1 VSDARPDASA
11 PDKASAVAP
20 SDTRA
25 GEERAMDAPG
35 ASAGAPDAVD
45 ATPAVERT
53 PTPEQAAAIE
63 ARGRD
68 VLLEAGAGSGKT
80 GVMVE
85 RYVRLAVDEGVS
97 PDAILAFTFTDKA
110 AAELRARVR
119 AELSRRAAGQGA
131 SAVRAAALLSTIGG
145 SWITTI
151 HGFCNRV
158 LGAHPVAAG
167 VDPGFRV
174 LDQPEAERA
183 AREAFDAALTE
194 FLADGDPAREET
206 VAAYDLE
213 GLRGVIG
220 VTHDEL
226 RSRGVAEPALPDP
239 PVSDPAEMVAR
250 AIEAAGECLEEL
262 KEGNG
267 RRAALEEALARL
279 TQPGPPPSLA
289 ELETL
294 RPGGTAK
301 ALGLFREAIDAA
313 ISSTAEAG
321 DGGVA
326 YRHLA
331 ELLRLYTAAFEAAK
345 ERRAGIDFE
354 DLQILAARL
363 LERAEIGQAY
373 RGRFSHLLVDEFQDT
388 NRLQLRLIEALQGP
402 RTQLVVVGDELQSI
416 YSFRHADL
424 DVFRRRREQIDAD
437 PGAELMRLSGNFRS
451 RPEVIGAVNLFGE
464 ALLGAAYRPLRV
476 GAPPATE
483 APRGSGPAVEL
494 HLTARDGWDE
504 HGIDLDPAID
514 GRTPLNCLAE
524 ARALAA
530 RLRELQDAGIERG
543 AMVVLLRAFTH
554 LDAYEDSLA
563 RAGLRPYVV
572 GGRGYWSQQQV
583 ADVCALLATIANPL
597 DDEALFGALASPA
610 CAVAPDTLWL
620 LRGAAGKR
628 RHVWPALE
636 RLAVEEGAD
645 LGRSGS
651 ALGRVGGTEAEA
663 ARTGPADGAEG
674 DSARSGRPGDAEA
687 DAARSGPAD
696 DMLDAPERLAD
707 IPAGERALLAEFA
720 TRLVGLRGR
729 APRLGL
735 AGLVE
740 AAVTET
746 GYDLATLLRPAGEAR
761 LANVR
766 KLSRLAAAY
775 EEREGRDL
783 RGLLDFLAAR
793 AEIDTEA
800 QAATAAEGHDGV
812 RIMTVHNA
820 KGLEFEVVAV
830 PDLARGLLSGGRR
843 PVLALGREQPPRVG
857 LQWRRLGRPAVN
869 LYDYGELIEAG
880 EARDSEE
887 GLRLFH
893 VAATRA
899 RERLI
904 LSGVVKP
911 EPGKDMKPGT
921 AVIERLVDALGAPR
935 GSEEEPS
942 SDDADPASGEAGSDA
957 ADPLS
962 GEPGSETT
970 GTAAAPGDIAA
981 IQVPA
986 PEPRPGLEA
995 SFAPSEIAVHLNL
1008 PSPERAA
1015 ELRDLHLD
1023 AAADRPLG
1031 SGTPPL
1037 VERKPPVVPSRPL
1050 SYTAISAF
1058 EECAYRFY
1066 MERVLGL
1073 PATAPSTGAAAPG
1086 TEDEGPSAREERSA
1100 RGAAVHA
1107 LLEWSQANT
1116 WQEPDAELA
1125 RRHALAAGLDLDRAV
1140 AQSAAGRAGTRAAA
1154 EGLLGPVRDWLGSP
1168 LRQEI
1173 AAATR
1178 VRAEVPILLKAGST
1192 VLRGS
1197 IDLLVER
1204 EGAPPLVVDYKTDR
1218 LRGEDPSARAAH
1230 YEVQRAIY
1238 AMAAAESLGA
1248 TEVEVAYVFL
1258 ERADA
1263 PARTLLTEAD
1273 MARGCTR
1280 IESAVTAI
1288 SAGDFSPAPEP
1299 DRTWDLCR
1307 GCPALG
1313 RLCGGPPPRP

>member
-1 VSDARPDASA
+1 
-11 PDKASAVAP
+11 
-20 SDTRA
+20 
-25 GEERAMDAPG
+25 M
-35 ASAGAPDAVD
+35 
-45 ATPAVERT
+45 
-53 PTPEQAAAIE
+53 
-63 ARGRD
+63 
-68 VLLEAGAGSGKT
+68 
-80 GVMVE
+80 
-85 RYVRLAVDEGVS
+85 
-97 PDAILAFTFTDKA
+97 
-110 AAELRARVR
+110 
-119 AELSRRAAGQGA
+119 
-131 SAVRAAALLSTIGG
+131 RAAALLATIGG
-145 SWITTI
+145 AWITTI

-158 LGAHPVAAG
+158 LAAHPVAAG

-183 AREAFDAALTE
+183 AREAFDLALAE
-194 FLADGDPAREET
+194 FLAGGDPAREET

-213 GLRGVIG
+213 GLRGVVVAI
-220 VTHDEL
+220 HDEL
-226 RSRGVAEPALPDP
+226 RSRGVADPALPDP
-239 PVSDPAEMVAR
+239 PTSDPTEAIAA

-267 RRAALEEALARL
+267 KRAALEEALARL
-279 TQPGPPPSLA
+279 TTPGPPPSLT
-289 ELETL
+289 ELEAL
-294 RPGGTAK
+294 RIGGTAK
-301 ALGLFREAIDAA
+301 ALAPFRDALEASIAR
-313 ISSTAEAG
+313 TAEAG
-321 DGGVA
+321 DGAVA

-331 ELLRLYTAAFEAAK
+331 DLLRLYAAAFEAAK

-354 DLQILAARL
+354 DLLILAARL

-402 RTQLVVVGDELQSI
+402 RSQLVVVGDELQSI

-424 DVFRRRREQIDAD
+424 DVFRRRRAQIDAD

-451 RPEVIGAVNLFGE
+451 RPEVIAAVNLFGA
-464 ALLGAAYRPLRV
+464 ALLGGAYRPLTV
-476 GAPPATE
+476 GAPPSSP
-483 APRGSGPAVEL
+483 APRGTGPAVEL
-494 HLTARDGWDE
+494 HLTARDGWDGD
-504 HGIDLDPAID
+504 GIDLDPAID

-530 RLRELQDAGIERG
+530 RLRELHAAGVKRG

-620 LRGAAGKR
+620 LRAAAGRR

-636 RLAVEEGAD
+636 RLA
-645 LGRSGS
+645 LGG
-651 ALGRVGGTEAEA
+651 EAEL
-663 ARTGPADGAEG
+663 AE
-674 DSARSGRPGDAEA
+674 
-687 DAARSGPAD
+687 
-696 DMLDAPERLAD
+696 PERLEQ
-707 IPAGERALLAEFA
+707 IPAGERELLVEFA
-720 TRLVGLRGR
+720 TGLVGLRAR
-729 APRLGL
+729 APRLSL

-746 GYDLATLLRPAGEAR
+746 GYDLATLLQPAGEAR

-775 EEREGRDL
+775 ESREGRDL

-793 AEIDTEA
+793 AETDTEA

-830 PDLARGLLSGGRR
+830 PDLSRSLLAGGRR

-857 LQWRRLGRPAVN
+857 LQWRRLGRASVN
-869 LYDYGELIEAG
+869 LYDYDEVIDAG

-904 LSGVVKP
+904 LSGVAKP
-911 EPGKDMKPGT
+911 EPAKETT
-921 AVIERLVDALGAPR
+921 ARTPVVERLVDALGVPR
-935 GSEEEPS
+935 PARGEDDAAGDAEPS
-942 SDDADPASGEAGSDA
+942 RPTDGEAGASGEA
-957 ADPLS
+957 
-962 GEPGSETT
+962 
-970 GTAAAPGDIAA
+970 AAPPSAPRDEVT
-981 IQVPA
+981 VPVPPA
-986 PEPRPGLEA
+986 EARPGLDETFRA
-995 SFAPSEIAVHLNL
+995 SEIAVHLNL

-1023 AAADRPLG
+1023 AAAERPLG

-1037 VERKPPVVPSRPL
+1037 VERRPPIVPSRPL

-1073 PATAPSTGAAAPG
+1073 PAAAPTTSRNSPSHVQSG
-1086 TEDEGPSAREERSA
+1086 GGIAGGLARGAGDEGPSAREERSA

-1107 LLEWSQANT
+1107 LLEWSLAND
-1116 WQEPDAELA
+1116 WREPTADLA
-1125 RRHALAAGLDLDRAV
+1125 RRHALAAGLDLDATRG
-1140 AQSAAGRAGTRAAA
+1140 AASSGDAAA
-1154 EGLLGPVRDWLGSP
+1154 EELLGPVRDWLGSP
-1168 LRQEI
+1168 LRAEI
-1173 AAATR
+1173 AAASR
-1178 VRAEVPILLKAGST
+1178 VRAEVPILLGAGGT

-1204 EGAPPLVVDYKTDR
+1204 DGAPPLVVDYKTDR
-1218 LRGEDPSARAAH
+1218 LRGEDPAARAAH
-1230 YEVQRAIY
+1230 YEVQRSIY
-1238 AMAAAESLGA
+1238 ALAAAESLGA
-1248 TEVEVAYVFL
+1248 SEVEVAYVFL
-1258 ERADA
+1258 ERADSPVRTVLTA
-1263 PARTLLTEAD
+1263 VDMDAGRARINA
-1273 MARGCTR
+1273 A
-1280 IESAVTAI
+1280 IAAI
-1288 SAGDFSPAPEP
+1288 SAGDFSPAPESE
-1299 DRTWDLCR
+1299 RIWDLCR

-1313 RLCGGPPPRP
+1313 RLCSGLREEAAAATA

>member
-1 VSDARPDASA
+1 LGTVSETTP
-11 PDKASAVAP
+11 
-20 SDTRA
+20 
-25 GEERAMDAPG
+25 GEG
-35 ASAGAPDAVD
+35 AGAPIEAEVSTAAAEAGAVETEA
-45 ATPAVERT
+45 ATPAEPAIERS
-53 PTPEQAAAIE
+53 PTPEQAAAIA
-63 ARGRD
+63 ARAHN

-85 RYVRLAVDEGVS
+85 RYVRLVVDEGVS
-97 PDAILAFTFTDKA
+97 PDAVLAFTFTDKA

-119 AELSRRAAGQGA
+119 AELSRRAAAGTNA
-131 SAVRAAALLSTIGG
+131 AAVRAAALLATIGG
-145 SWITTI
+145 AWITTI

-158 LGAHPVAAG
+158 LAAHPVAAG

-174 LDQPEAERA
+174 LDQPEAQRA
-183 AREAFDAALTE
+183 SREAFDAALVD
-194 FLADGDPAREET
+194 FLAGGDPAREET

-213 GLRGVIG
+213 GLRALTVAA
-220 VTHDEL
+220 HDEL

-239 PVSDPAEMVAR
+239 PVGDPAEAIAY
-250 AIEAAGECLEEL
+250 AIEQAGECLEEL
-262 KEGNG
+262 KEKDAK
-267 RRAALEEALARL
+267 RPLLEEAIDRL
-279 TQPGPPPSLA
+279 TTPGPPPSLT
-289 ELETL
+289 ELEAL
-294 RPGGTAK
+294 RPGGTAR
-301 ALGLFREAIDAA
+301 ALGPFRDAIDEAIARV
-313 ISSTAEAG
+313 AEAG
-321 DGGVA
+321 AGGIA
-326 YRHLA
+326 YDHLA
-331 ELLRLYTAAFEAAK
+331 ELLRLYTAGFEVAK

-416 YSFRHADL
+416 YGFRHADL
-424 DVFRRRREQIDAD
+424 EVFRRRREQIDAD

-451 RPEVIGAVNLFGE
+451 RPEVIGAVNLFG
-464 ALLGAAYRPLRV
+464 ATLLGGAYRPLRV
-476 GAPPATE
+476 GAPPSSPT
-483 APRGSGPAVEL
+483 PRGTGPAVEL
-494 HLTARDGWDE
+494 HLTARDGWDQD
-504 HGIDLDPAID
+504 GIDLDPAID

-530 RLRELQDAGIERG
+530 RLRELHEAGVERG
-543 AMVVLLRAFTH
+543 SMVVLLRAFTH

-620 LRGAAGKR
+620 LRAAAGRR
-628 RHVWPALE
+628 RHAWPALE
-636 RLAVEEGAD
+636 ALAREEGAD
-645 LGRSGS
+645 LGRRAERPRLEPDREVDGFD
-651 ALGRVGGTEAEA
+651 TEPEE
-663 ARTGPADGAEG
+663 RPTADKGHPTEPESSLA
-674 DSARSGRPGDAEA
+674 
-687 DAARSGPAD
+687 
-696 DMLDAPERLAD
+696 APERLAE
-707 IPAGERALLAEFA
+707 IPAGERALLTEFA
-720 TRLVGLRGR
+720 TGLVGLRAR
-729 APRLGL
+729 APRLSL

-783 RGLLDFLAAR
+783 RGLLDFLGAR
-793 AEIDTEA
+793 AEVDTEA

-857 LQWRRLGRPAVN
+857 LQWRRLGRGAVS
-869 LYDYGELIEAG
+869 LYDYRELIEAG

-887 GLRLFH
+887 ALRLFH

-904 LSGVVKP
+904 LSGVVRP
-911 EPGKDMKPGT
+911 EPPKEMKPGT
-921 AVIERLVDALGAPR
+921 AVIERLVEALGAPR
-935 GSEEEPS
+935 GEPEEAPGETGE
-942 SDDADPASGEAGSDA
+942 DAPPGVPADGSGGAIPVGRPG
-957 ADPLS
+957 ADE
-962 GEPGSETT
+962 GG
-970 GTAAAPGDIAA
+970 AAALDPPRGADASPLPHDGHFGIP
-981 IQVPA
+981 VPA
-986 PEPRPGLEA
+986 PEPRPGLDTT
-995 SFAPSEIAVHLNL
+995 FAPSEIAVHLNL
-1008 PSPERAA
+1008 PTPARAA
-1015 ELRDLHLD
+1015 ELRDLRLD

-1037 VERKPPVVPSRPL
+1037 VERRPPTVPSRPL

-1066 MERVLGL
+1066 MERVLSL
-1073 PATAPSTGAAAPG
+1073 PPASPATPDRVRSSPHIAREGANALVGAG
-1086 TEDEGPSAREERSA
+1086 DEGPSAREERSA

-1107 LLEWSQANT
+1107 LLEWSQAND
-1116 WQEPDAELA
+1116 WREPTAELA
-1125 RRHALAAGLDLDRAV
+1125 RRHSLAAGLEL
-1140 AQSAAGRAGTRAAA
+1140 GTGEA
-1154 EGLLGPVRDWLGSP
+1154 EELLGPVRDWLGSP
-1168 LRQEI
+1168 LRAEI
-1173 AAATR
+1173 GAAGRA
-1178 VRAEVPILLKAGST
+1178 RAEVPILLGAGGT

-1204 EGAPPLVVDYKTDR
+1204 AGAPPLVVDYKTDR
-1218 LRGEDPSARAAH
+1218 LRGEDPAARASH
-1230 YEVQRAIY
+1230 YEVQRSIY
-1238 AMAAAESLGA
+1238 ALAAAESLGA
-1248 TEVEVAYVFL
+1248 AEVEVAYVFL
-1258 ERADA
+1258 ERADT
-1263 PARTLLTEAD
+1263 PARTVLTQSD
-1273 MARGCTR
+1273 MAAGRAR
-1280 IESAVTAI
+1280 IEAAVTQI
-1288 SAGDFSPAPEP
+1288 SAGQFPPAPTEE
-1299 DRTWDLCR
+1299 RTWDLCR

-1313 RLCGGPPPRP
+1313 RLCSGPPDAQD

>member
-1 VSDARPDASA
+1 MSDARVDA
-11 PDKASAVAP
+11 
-20 SDTRA
+20 
-25 GEERAMDAPG
+25 ER
-35 ASAGAPDAVD
+35 APDAEV
-45 ATPAVERT
+45 PAVAEPAIERS
-53 PTPEQAAAIE
+53 PTPEQRAAIE

-85 RYVRLAVDEGVS
+85 RYARLVVDEGVS
-97 PDAILAFTFTDKA
+97 PDAVLAFTFTDKA

-119 AELSRRAAGQGA
+119 AELSRRAAGSGA
-131 SAVRAAALLSTIGG
+131 KAVRAAALLTTIGG
-145 SWITTI
+145 AWITTI

-158 LGAHPVAAG
+158 LAAHPVAAG

-183 AREAFDAALTE
+183 AREAFDAALAE
-194 FLADGDPAREET
+194 FLADGEPAREET

-213 GLRGVIG
+213 GLRVVI
-220 VTHDEL
+220 VATHDEL
-226 RSRGVAEPALPDP
+226 RSRGIAEPSLPDP
-239 PVSDPAEMVAR
+239 PRSDPAA
-250 AIEAAGECLEEL
+250 ALAATIEAAGECLEEL
-262 KEGNG
+262 KESDPK
-267 RRAALEEALARL
+267 REALEQALSRL
-279 TQPGPPPSLA
+279 TMPGPAPTLA
-289 ELETL
+289 ELEAL
-294 RPGGTAK
+294 RPGGKAK
-301 ALGLFREAIDAA
+301 PLAPFREALEAA
-313 ISSTAEAG
+313 IARTAEAG
-321 DGGVA
+321 EGGVA

-331 ELLRLYTAAFEAAK
+331 DLLRLYTFAFEAAK

-354 DLQILAARL
+354 DLLILAARL

-402 RTQLVVVGDELQSI
+402 KSQLVVVGDELQSI

-424 DVFRRRREQIDAD
+424 EVFRRRREQIDAD
-437 PGAELMRLSGNFRS
+437 PGAELMELSGNFRS
-451 RPEVIGAVNLFGE
+451 RPEVIAAVNLFG
-464 ALLGAAYRPLRV
+464 ATLLGPTYRPLRV
-476 GAPPATE
+476 GAPPAE
-483 APRGSGPAVEL
+483 PSPRGRGPAVEL
-494 HLTARDGWDE
+494 HLTARDGWE
-504 HGIDLDPAID
+504 EAGIELEPAID

-524 ARALAA
+524 ARTLAA
-530 RLRELQDAGIERG
+530 RLRELHEAGVERG

-554 LDAYEDSLA
+554 LDAHEDSLA

-583 ADVCALLATIANPL
+583 ADVTALLLAIANPL

-620 LRGAAGKR
+620 LRAAAGRR
-628 RHVWPALE
+628 RHIWPALE
-636 RLAVEEGAD
+636 VL
-645 LGRSGS
+645 
-651 ALGRVGGTEAEA
+651 ALGGEAELA
-663 ARTGPADGAEG
+663 
-674 DSARSGRPGDAEA
+674 
-687 DAARSGPAD
+687 
-696 DMLDAPERLAD
+696 APERLAD
-707 IPAGERALLAEFA
+707 IPAGERALLTEFA
-720 TRLVGLRGR
+720 TQLVGLRAR
-729 APRLGL
+729 APRLSL
-735 AGLVE
+735 AGLIE

-775 EEREGRDL
+775 EGREGRDL
-783 RGLLDFLAAR
+783 RGMLDFLAAR
-793 AEIDTEA
+793 AETDTEA

-830 PDLARGLLSGGRR
+830 PDLSRGLLAGGRR

-857 LQWRRLGRPAVN
+857 LQWRRLGRASVN

-880 EARDSEE
+880 EARDAEE

-911 EPGKDMKPGT
+911 EPPREMKPGT
-921 AVIERLVDALGAPR
+921 AAIERLVEALGVSRPAKQSADE
-935 GSEEEPS
+935 GDDSTEVSAEP
-942 SDDADPASGEAGSDA
+942 ATVTEVAVPPA
-957 ADPLS
+957 
-962 GEPGSETT
+962 
-970 GTAAAPGDIAA
+970 
-981 IQVPA
+981 
-986 PEPRPGLEA
+986 EPRPGLEETFPA
-995 SFAPSEIAVHLNL
+995 SVIAVHLNE

-1031 SGTPPL
+1031 TGTPPL
-1037 VERKPPVVPSRPL
+1037 VERRPPIVPSRPL

-1058 EECAYRFY
+1058 EECGYRFY

-1073 PATAPSTGAAAPG
+1073 PAAAQSPTAARAG
-1086 TEDEGPSAREERSA
+1086 DEGPSAREERSA

-1107 LLEWSQANT
+1107 LLEWSQANS
-1116 WQEPDAELA
+1116 WVEPSAELA
-1125 RRHALAAGLDLDRAV
+1125 RRHALAAGLDL
-1140 AQSAAGRAGTRAAA
+1140 GTSEA
-1154 EGLLGPVRDWLGSP
+1154 EELLGPVRDWIGSP
-1168 LRQEI
+1168 LREEI

-1178 VRAEVPILLKAGST
+1178 VRAEVPILLRARGT

-1204 EGAPPLVVDYKTDR
+1204 EGAAPLVVDYKTDR
-1218 LRGEDPSARAAH
+1218 LRGEDPAARAAH
-1230 YEVQRAIY
+1230 YEIQRSIY
-1238 AMAAAESLGA
+1238 ALAAAESLGA
-1248 TEVEVAYVFL
+1248 DEVEVAYVFL
-1258 ERADA
+1258 ERADL
-1263 PARTLLTEAD
+1263 PARTVLSRAD
-1273 MARGCTR
+1273 MDAGQAR
-1280 IESAVTAI
+1280 IDAAVEAI

-1299 DRTWDLCR
+1299 ERTWDLCR

-1313 RLCGGPPPRP
+1313 RLCSGPPDAA